1 MTEQFDEGVRDIMR
15 TISLAAI
22 IGSAAVGGVKAI
34 NRALEQSMAPPQE
47 KMQALQQ
54 AAEETTNPSARQA
67 IKQAAI
73 LVKPN
78 KELLQQRLLQAQQAS
93 DEAVL
98 TKAKPYIMQHEIYGT
113 NIYSKA
119 NAKFLTAYSDD
130 AKARNLTIGIG
141 HKVLPGES
149 TTITPKQ
156 ALEMFDKDLRLK
168 YKGIKK
174 IFNTI
179 WPKLTE
185 DQKIALLD
193 AHFRGEIKLKY
204 KWPAYMNEGSFK
216 KAAAEYLNT
225 TELKNRKA
233 AGTGGSVEIRNNRNS
248 LIFAGKSKI
257 SDFLDG
263 KD

>member
-15 TISLAAI
+15 SVSLAAI
-22 IGSAAVGGVKAI
+22 IGSAAVFGVKAI
-34 NRALEQSMAPPQE
+34 NKALEQSMAPPQE
-47 KMQALQQ
+47 KIQALQQ
-54 AAEETTNPSARQA
+54 AAAETTNPTAKQA

-78 KELLQQRLLQAQQAS
+78 RELTQQRLMHTQSS
-93 DEAVL
+93 DEVIL
-98 TKAKPYIMQHEIYGT
+98 SKAKPYIMQHEIYGT

-130 AKARNLTIGIG
+130 AKARNATIGIG
-141 HKVLPGES
+141 HKVLPGDP

-156 ALEMFDKDLRLK
+156 ALKMFDKDLLLK
-168 YKGIKK
+168 YNDIKRMFK
-174 IFNTI
+174 AI
-179 WPKLTE
+179 WPKLTD

-204 KWPAYMNEGSFK
+204 KWPAYMNKGLFK
-216 KAAAEYLNT
+216 KAAAEYLNSA
-225 TELKNRKA
+225 ELKEREA
-233 AGTGGSVEIRNNRNS
+233 AGRGGSVAVRNKRNS

-263 KD
+263 KA